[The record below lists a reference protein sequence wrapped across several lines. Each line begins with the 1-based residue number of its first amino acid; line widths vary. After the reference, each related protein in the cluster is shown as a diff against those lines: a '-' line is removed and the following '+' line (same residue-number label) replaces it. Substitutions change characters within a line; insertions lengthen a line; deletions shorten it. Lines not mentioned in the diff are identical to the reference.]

1 MKNATKHATT
11 LRSLYRKLVRQHR
24 PGERPQLEPLRALV
38 LGVLR
43 EGCDETRAQR
53 VMAQI
58 DEEFVDINELRV
70 ATELELAGMMGH
82 SYPEAAER
90 AVRLRELLMSVF
102 DAEGRL
108 SIERMAALNKKEQ
121 RSCLRGLPMM
131 TPFVEAHVSVLGFG
145 QAAVPVDEM
154 MCRYLVHGGALEPE
168 ATLDEAQ
175 RFLEAHLK
183 ADECWPFFAACR
195 AAASR
200 SRPRSAASSRSKAKR
215 STKATSR
222 TRAKRTSRKKL
233 ASSQ

>member
-24 PGERPQLEPLRALV
+24 PGERPQLDPLRALV

-70 ATELELAGMMGH
+70 ATELELAGMMGRG
-82 SYPEAAER
+82 YPEAAER

-121 RSCLRGLPMM
+121 RSCLRGLPLM

-154 MCRYLVHGGALEPE
+154 MCRYLVQRGALEPE
-168 ATLDEAQ
+168 ATLEEAQ
-175 RFLEAHLK
+175 RFVEAHLK
-183 ADECWPFFAACR
+183 ADDCWPFFAACR

-200 SRPRSAASSRSKAKR
+200 GRSRTAVRPRSRARPA
-215 STKATSR
+215 KATSR
-222 TRAKRTSRKKL
+222 TKAKRTSRKKL